1 MLRLSSYPA
10 RIPMTMME
18 YPMKKEYVPP
28 HANRQNGNMTFYRW
42 LFRSGHLPR
51 LIISLLV
58 ILIVIPLITHYY
70 LSKAEVAAPGKSSQL
85 SLSAIQSMKP
95 LEIKTH
101 LEELY
106 RIKESVLTELR
117 EIEEKRKSM
126 QSQLNQ
132 YTKQIERVQME
143 ISTSNGDLE
152 RVKSQIAQKVKEQ
165 EEVVERSQR
174 HISAPKQILPNLED
188 NFDIAPP
195 QSSARC
201 RQHNCFDY
209 SRCSLTSHFPVYV
222 YNTQEASLTSA
233 KIDSFVRT
241 SVLSVLSTNPYV
253 TFDPNIACVYL
264 VIIGDTE
271 DHGRTT
277 NSIELESQLHKL
289 PLWKGDGRNHVLL
302 NLARNVSARNTLEH
316 INTGRA
322 MIVQTGFSESQFR
335 PGFDIISPMLLGKES
350 GFIVKQVP
358 LQIPARRQYF
368 ISFQGVIGHS
378 SGKTI
383 DYVDENNPPLSRR
396 LKADLRRTSRTD
408 SSNDFILEE
417 LEKLKHLED
426 DKVYIELSCKKAH
439 VDAQAVDASE
449 WNLCLNAQSRRTIL
463 KESTYTLIVAPDDH
477 IVSSTTVYT
486 RLYEALQT
494 GAIPVILGEHI
505 QLPFGEFI
513 DWAKVVVT
521 LPKARVTEMYFYLK
535 TIQDTDLLAMRRQG
549 WFIWTTYLSSS
560 KSVLDGILAT
570 LRTRLSIPASIVRDE
585 PSPSIFHNESP
596 PKTLKVEHMLP
607 ESDDVLPP
615 AELPFPSP
623 KYLRNFTSL
632 SVSGGSIWNNPPGPF
647 HLYPFTPFDPILPSD
662 AKFTGSGLG
671 FRPIGGGAGGA
682 GKEFQESIGGN
693 VPGEQFTIVMLT
705 YERET
710 VLLTSLQRLMGLPYL
725 NKILVVWNSPEPPN
739 TDIVWPEIHVPIKV
753 IKTKKNSLNNRF
765 LPYDEIETEA
775 ILSIDDDAHLRHDE
789 ILFGFRVWR
798 EARDR
803 IVGFP
808 GRFHAWDLNNK
819 NGFLYNA
826 NYSCEL
832 SMVLT
837 GAAFF
842 HKYYAYLYSY
852 TMPQAIRDKV
862 DEFMNCE
869 DIAMNFLASHI
880 TRKPPIKVTS
890 RWTFRCPG
898 CPDALSMDDSHFQ
911 ERHLC
916 IQYFTSIYGYTPLV
930 YTQFRVDSVLF
941 KTRLPHDKQKCFKFI

>member
-1 MLRLSSYPA
+1 
-10 RIPMTMME
+10 
-18 YPMKKEYVPP
+18 MKKEYVPP
-28 HANRQNGNMTFYRW
+28 PQRQNSNITFYRW

-51 LIISLLV
+51 LIITLLV

-70 LSKAEVAAPGKSSQL
+70 LSKAEVSATGRSSQL

-106 RIKESVLTELR
+106 RIKESVLAELR

-132 YTKQIERVQME
+132 YTTQIEKVQLE
-143 ISTSNGDLE
+143 INGATGDLE

-188 NFDIAPP
+188 NFDIPAP

-222 YNTQEASLTSA
+222 YNTQEVTLTKA

-241 SVLSVLSTNPYV
+241 SVASVLSTNPYV

-264 VIIGDTE
+264 VIVGDTE

-277 NSIELESQLHKL
+277 NSIEFESQLHKL
-289 PLWKGDGRNHVLL
+289 PLWKGDGRNHILL
-302 NLARNVSARNTLEH
+302 NLARNISARNTLEH

-322 MIVQTGFSESQFR
+322 IVVQTGFSESQFR
-335 PGFDIISPMLLGKES
+335 PGFDIVAPMLLGKEV
-350 GFIVKQVP
+350 GYGVKQVP
-358 LQIPARRQYF
+358 MQVPARRQYF

-378 SGKTI
+378 SGKPP

-408 SSNDFILEE
+408 SSSDFILEE

-426 DKVYIELSCKKAH
+426 DKVFIELSCRKAYY
-439 VDAQAVDASE
+439 DAQTVDASE

-463 KESTYTLIVAPDDH
+463 KESTYALIVAPDDH
-477 IVSSTTVYT
+477 IVSSTTIYT

-494 GAIPVILGEHI
+494 GAIPVILGEHV

-513 DWAKVVVT
+513 SWAKAVVI

-549 WFIWTTYLSSS
+549 WFIWTTYLSST
-560 KSVLDGILAT
+560 KTVLQGILAA

-585 PSPSIFHNESP
+585 PSPNIFRNQIP
-596 PKTLKVEHMLP
+596 PKTHKVEHVVP
-607 ESDDVLPP
+607 ESDDILPP

-632 SVSGGSIWNNPPGPF
+632 SISRDELWNDPPGPF
-647 HLYPFTPFDPILPSD
+647 QLYPFTPFDPILPSD

-671 FRPIGGGAGGA
+671 FRPIGSGAGGA

-693 VPGEQFTIVMLT
+693 VPGEQFTVVMLT

-725 NKILVVWNSPEPPN
+725 NKV
-739 TDIVWPEIHVPIKV
+739 
-753 IKTKKNSLNNRF
+753 RF
-765 LPYDEIETEA
+765 LDVHVTLLQNILLVSIFNSCICRTVFQNKIHFFKSHPSWRQYRRIISQLSNLEIYC
-775 ILSIDDDAHLRHDE
+775 
-789 ILFGFRVWR
+789 
-798 EARDR
+798 
-803 IVGFP
+803 FP
-808 GRFHAWDLNNK
+808 GGN
-819 NGFLYNA
+819 
-826 NYSCEL
+826 
-832 SMVLT
+832 
-837 GAAFF
+837 
-842 HKYYAYLYSY
+842 
-852 TMPQAIRDKV
+852 
-862 DEFMNCE
+862 
-869 DIAMNFLASHI
+869 
-880 TRKPPIKVTS
+880 
-890 RWTFRCPG
+890 
-898 CPDALSMDDSHFQ
+898 
-911 ERHLC
+911 
-916 IQYFTSIYGYTPLV
+916 
-930 YTQFRVDSVLF
+930 
-941 KTRLPHDKQKCFKFI
+941 